1 MIINIELKVAPDYKG
16 VEGIAV
22 YPLVFTIKKI
32 KHYVLSNCNMLNK
45 LHDMIH
51 QNHHQTYHLQQWDAC
66 HTYNFVI
73 L

>member
-1 MIINIELKVAPDYKG
+1 MIINLELKVAPEYKG

-22 YPLVFTIKKI
+22 YPMVFTIKKI

-51 QNHHQTYHLQQWDAC
+51 QI
-66 HTYNFVI
+66 VMGP
-73 L
+73 